1 MMGAHRSPVL
11 EISRAEDMTEAY
23 GTTCLAAS
31 DHHLSPTRAEHSSMS
46 QSYQSFLPSA
56 MVIPPQN
63 QSHAPSRAV
72 SLNRSQRLTLQPE
85 TLSPQQSSSSP
96 TAGMFRDL
104 FWKTQ
109 NRVPTPEPHSRS
121 PLSRSVRSP
130 SRTGLPTPRS
140 ADGKTRPFDG
150 DFRRPDTGIGFLA
163 PLTP

>member
-1 MMGAHRSPVL
+1 MAGAHRYPASEMPRTEHL
-11 EISRAEDMTEAY
+11 AEVY
-23 GTTCLAAS
+23 GTRGLAES
-31 DHHLSPTRAEHSSMS
+31 NHHLLPARAEHSSTS
-46 QSYQSFLPSA
+46 QSYQSFLPGA

-63 QSHAPSRAV
+63 HVPSRAV

-85 TLSPQQSSSSP
+85 TLSPSQSSSSP

-109 NRVPTPEPHSRS
+109 NKSPTPEPHSRS

-130 SRTGLPTPRS
+130 SKTGLPTPRS
-140 ADGKTRPFDG
+140 ADGKNRPFEADLL
-150 DFRRPDTGIGFLA
+150 RPDTSIGFLA